1 MIEATLELRKPLIYI
16 GKNTSNVEFKELMLK
31 DNEWAI
37 LIELKGLFEVFIK
50 PSTRLQGQLY
60 STIPNSLF
68 IIYLYNI

>member
-50 PSTRLQGQLY
+50 PSTRL
-60 STIPNSLF
+60 
-68 IIYLYNI
+68 